1 MTTETLLKIVTSLVV
16 IAVVFAIERFAE
28 RTIRAFVKRRSLEP
42 HLENGFKLLARTILF
57 AIGLLIVLPL
67 FGLSADWLVSMS
79 ALTGAAIGF
88 ASTQTLGNF
97 LAGVY
102 LMVSRPFLV
111 NDYIKIGDVEGE
123 VREITVNYTKIYNP
137 TFNFVE
143 IPNRSVLDSKIQNF
157 SKDSVID
164 YTFEIGFPH
173 DIPSRV
179 LLEECIKPALDDVY
193 TSYKDLLPTRPEH
206 SLAKVD
212 RLGRIV
218 TVRFFFSEG
227 RMDEFYNFQPAV
239 IEAIVDKWEAQ
250 KQAIT

>member
-1 MTTETLLKIVTSLVV
+1 MKVATSLVIV
-16 IAVVFAIERFAE
+16 AVVIAIERFTD
-28 RTIRAFVKRRSLEP
+28 RTIRKYIVRRSLEP

-57 AIGLLIVLPL
+57 AIGLLVILQL
-67 FGLSADWLVSMS
+67 FGLSADWLVSVS

-102 LMVSRPFLV
+102 LMLARPFLV
-111 NDYIKIGDVEGE
+111 NDYVKIGDVEGE

-164 YTFEIGFPH
+164 YTFEMGFPH
-173 DIPSRV
+173 GIPSRV
-179 LLEECIKPALDDVY
+179 LLEECITPALDEVY
-193 TSYKDLLPTRPEH
+193 AMYKEILPTRPEH

-212 RLGRIV
+212 RLGRTV
-218 TVRFFFSEG
+218 TIRIFFPEG
-227 RMDEFYNFQPAV
+227 RMDEFYNFQPTIV
-239 IEAIVDKWEAQ
+239 EAIVDKWETRKRETA
-250 KQAIT
+250 